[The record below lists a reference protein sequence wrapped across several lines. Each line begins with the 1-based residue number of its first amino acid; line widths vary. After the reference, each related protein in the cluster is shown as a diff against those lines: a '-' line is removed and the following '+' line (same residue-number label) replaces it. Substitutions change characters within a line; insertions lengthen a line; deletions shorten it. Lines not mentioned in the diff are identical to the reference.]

1 MGEQL
6 ERARVAAY
14 VVQDAPFPALC
25 ERWQRAEDLGFDA
38 IYLADHTGDYRNL
51 DGHWFEAW
59 TTLAAMATV
68 TTRARIGPLVANP
81 VLRPPAV
88 VAKAAVTVDHLSG
101 GRLDIGVGTGIAG
114 FDHDAV
120 GEAYWE
126 LRERL
131 SRFTEYVEALDGLLR
146 SRDRSFQRCGNYVQ
160 TSHAPC
166 APAPVQEP
174 RPPVVLGGQSRAVRQ
189 LAARLAD
196 GWNTHGGFGLS
207 YAKIL
212 EETGK
217 QNRVMD
223 DDCRSVGRD
232 PADVRRSV
240 LLFEALDP
248 WLTGVDPAKT
258 VTDFRSAGVQ
268 DFVLFWPS
276 VDRED
281 ELTDVLARLR
291 SA

>member
-6 ERARVAAY
+6 ERRRVAAY
-14 VVQDAPFPALC
+14 VLPNAPFPALR
-25 ERWQRAEDLGFDA
+25 ERWKRAEDLGFDA
-38 IYLADHTGDYRNL
+38 IYLADHTGDFRNL

-68 TTRARIGPLVANP
+68 TSRARIGLLVANP

-101 GRLDIGVGTGIAG
+101 GRLDLGVGTGIAG

-120 GEAYWE
+120 GVAYWD
-126 LRERL
+126 LHERL
-131 SRFTEYVEALDGLLR
+131 ARFTEYVEALDGLLR
-146 SRDRSFQRCGNYVQ
+146 SRDRSFQRVGGHVQ
-160 TSHAPC
+160 TFHAPC
-166 APAPVQEP
+166 APAPVQKP
-174 RPPVVLGGQSRAVRQ
+174 RPPIVLGGQSRSVRQ

-207 YAKIL
+207 YDKIL
-212 EETGK
+212 EDTGNH
-217 QNRVMD
+217 NRVLD
-223 DDCRSVGRD
+223 DDCRSAGRS

-248 WLTGVDPAKT
+248 WLTGVDPSNVA
-258 VTDFRSAGVQ
+258 TDFRSAGVQ

-281 ELTDVLARLR
+281 ELADVLSRLR
-291 SA
+291 SG

>member
-1 MGEQL
+1 M
-6 ERARVAAY
+6 AAY
-14 VVQDAPFPALC
+14 VLQDAPFPALC
-25 ERWQRAEDLGFDA
+25 ERWKRAEDLGFDA
-38 IYLADHTGDYRNL
+38 IYLADHTGDFRNL

-68 TTRARIGPLVANP
+68 TTRVRIGPLVANP

-120 GEAYWE
+120 GVAYWE

-131 SRFTEYVEALDGLLR
+131 TRFTEYVEALDGLLR
-146 SRDRSFQRCGNYVQ
+146 NRDRSFQRSGSHVQ

-166 APAPVQEP
+166 APAPVQKP
-174 RPPVVLGGQSRAVRQ
+174 RPPVVLGGQSRSVRR

-207 YAKIL
+207 YDKIVDD
-212 EETGK
+212 TGT
-217 QNRVMD
+217 QNLSLGRARP
-223 DDCRSVGRD
+223 CRRTSECASLRGPRSVAGRRRSCGCCQGLSQCRRSGLR
-232 PADVRRSV
+232 ALLAVRRS
-240 LLFEALDP
+240 
-248 WLTGVDPAKT
+248 
-258 VTDFRSAGVQ
+258 
-268 DFVLFWPS
+268 
-276 VDRED
+276 
-281 ELTDVLARLR
+281 
-291 SA
+291 

>member
-1 MGEQL
+1 M
-6 ERARVAAY
+6 AAY
-14 VVQDAPFPALC
+14 VVQDAPFPTLC
-25 ERWQRAEDLGFDA
+25 ERWQRAEELGFDA
-38 IYLADHTGDYRNL
+38 IYLADHTGDYRDL
-51 DGHWFEAW
+51 EGHWFEAW

-68 TTRARIGPLVANP
+68 TTRVRIGPLVANP

-101 GRLDIGVGTGIAG
+101 GRLDIGLGTGIAG

-120 GEAYWE
+120 GEPYWE
-126 LRERL
+126 LSERL
-131 SRFTEYVEALDGLLR
+131 TRFTEYAEALDGLLR
-146 SRDRSFQRCGNYVQ
+146 SRDRSFQRFGSYVQ

-174 RPPVVLGGQSRAVRQ
+174 RPPVVLGGQSRSVRK

-207 YAKIL
+207 YDRIL
-212 EETGK
+212 DDTGN

-232 PADVRRSV
+232 PADVRRSL

-248 WLTGVDPAKT
+248 WLTGLDPAKI

-268 DFVLFWPS
+268 DYVLFWPS

-281 ELTDVLARLR
+281 ELTDVLSLLR

>member
-1 MGEQL
+1 MGEHP
-6 ERARVAAY
+6 ERRVAAY
-14 VVQDAPFPALC
+14 VLQDAPFPALR

-59 TTLAAMATV
+59 TTLAAMAIA
-68 TTRARIGPLVANP
+68 TTRARIGTLVANP

-101 GRLDIGVGTGIAG
+101 GRLDVGLGTGIAG
-114 FDHDAV
+114 FDHEAV
-120 GEAYWE
+120 GEAYWG
-126 LRERL
+126 LHERL
-131 SRFTEYVEALDGLLR
+131 TRFTEYVEAIDGLLR
-146 SRDRSFQRCGNYVQ
+146 SRDRSFQRSGGHVQ
-160 TSHAPC
+160 TFNAPC
-166 APAPVQEP
+166 APAPVQDP
-174 RPPVVLGGQSRAVRQ
+174 RPPVVLGGQSRSVRQ

-212 EETGK
+212 EDTGK
-217 QNRVMD
+217 QNHAMD
-223 DDCRSVGRD
+223 DDCRSAGRS
-232 PADVRRSV
+232 PVDVRRSL

-248 WLTGVDPAKT
+248 WLSGADPAT
-258 VTDFRSAGVQ
+258 MVTDFGGAGIQ
-268 DFVLFWPS
+268 DFVLFWPP

-281 ELTDVLARLR
+281 ELADVLSQLR